1 MKQSSCK
8 QREFAFVN
16 WGGKRRG
23 AGRKPKGERA
33 GVSHKKRAE
42 LSRHHPV
49 LVTLRVK
56 TGLPN
61 LRRDAEH
68 EVVRRAI
75 AECSERE
82 GYRVIVYSVQT
93 NHVHLIVEAEG
104 QDELSRGMTSLGA
117 RIAKRLN
124 KLWRR
129 KGQVFPDRYHAL
141 ELTTPRA
148 CRNALVYVLQNARKH
163 GCWQARR
170 PDAYSSG
177 PLFDGWSSV
186 AAPVVAQSSSR
197 SYVGRPR
204 TWLLSVGWRRHGLID
219 PREGPARAA

>member
-1 MKQSSCK
+1 MDPRCAYTVD
-8 QREFAFVN
+8 R
-16 WGGKRRG
+16 
-23 AGRKPKGERA
+23 
-33 GVSHKKRAE
+33 
-42 LSRHHPV
+42 
-49 LVTLRVK
+49 TL
-56 TGLPN
+56 P
-61 LRRDAEH
+61 
-68 EVVRRAI
+68 
-75 AECSERE
+75 
-82 GYRVIVYSVQT
+82 
-93 NHVHLIVEAEG
+93 HLIVEAED

-177 PLFDGWSSV
+177 PLFDGWSSRGG
-186 AAPVVAQSSSR
+186 APVVAQSSPR

-219 PREGPARAA
+219 PREVPAKAA